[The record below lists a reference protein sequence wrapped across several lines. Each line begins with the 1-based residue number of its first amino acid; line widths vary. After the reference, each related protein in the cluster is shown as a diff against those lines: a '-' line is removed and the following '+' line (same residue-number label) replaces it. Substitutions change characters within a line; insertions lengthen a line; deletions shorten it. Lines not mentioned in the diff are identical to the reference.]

1 MTYHL
6 IFKPLECVIF
16 LHFDTFLV
24 HLFEH
29 LHEDFGSN
37 HDFFQ
42 CFVFFTDV
50 MAFMLSKEC
59 ATVADHLL
67 TSHTNELISLCM
79 LFTQVRLVYWHIHRH
94 IGIHLV
100 LHLKRHFIAMAIVAF
115 VILVNFLKVIKSLL
129 LRARILLFQHW
140 NSSSLHIKTMI
151 RLLLLV
157 LIDSKLDILV
167 KRRVF
172 HFQMLHNTSLALF

>member
-29 LHEDFGSN
+29 FHEDFGSN

-100 LHLKRHFIAMAIVAF
+100 LHLERHFVAMAIVAF
-115 VILVNFLKVIKSLL
+115 IILVNFLKVIESLL
-129 LRARILLFQHW
+129 LRA
-140 NSSSLHIKTMI
+140 
-151 RLLLLV
+151 
-157 LIDSKLDILV
+157 
-167 KRRVF
+167 
-172 HFQMLHNTSLALF
+172 